1 MLAGRALCRQ
11 QGPRPTTTITYNA
24 WCTTHALQ
32 PTSCRVLHL
41 RGHRKGFRVERWE
54 LGTVSGL
61 PCLVS
66 DVWVNQVVP
75 QPQLGPNTPS
85 DQPCKDNN
93 RHKDMIAR
101 WLAALLPRPRLHRT
115 VQDDEDR
122 TVARASVLQ
131 ARMLVHWPDRGG
143 GAAGTVVIRPG
154 GAVTLVTPACNF
166 TRSSPPS
173 HHQPMGL
180 RAAERWL
187 VHSRG
192 GVRHFVPCT
201 CIDHRSN

>member
-143 GAAGTVVIRPG
+143 GGGHSGDQARGCCDPCYPCLQLHSLLSTITSSTNGAARGR
-154 GAVTLVTPACNF
+154 TLVGALARRRASL
-166 TRSSPPS
+166 RS
-173 HHQPMGL
+173 MY
-180 RAAERWL
+180 
-187 VHSRG
+187 VY
-192 GVRHFVPCT
+192 
-201 CIDHRSN
+201 